1 MQPDHQADERSPQE
15 TSQHLARSHWAQVSH
30 RRPLMCAEEFQKRS
44 NHCPRHWTRQQ
55 RPPTKPPSHLPSS
68 TEEPPWHVLGLSP
81 ARTKTSVFLA
91 TIVSP
96 STASTTSRALARRPT
111 SSWYAAL
118 LLVLRLPTQR
128 HPFALPLFSPTH
140 LTEEHRP
147 RCPQPVGLLRTEA
160 THPPPLPISWCLR
173 RCASPDWGLAQRCW
187 WQPARQLPGKS
198 LALLSPLR
206 ILFCLWEDLSR
217 PGCQGP
223 QRKYAG
229 YLSTTLRKGQQ
240 EQQGDD
246 RDDKEGDEVN
256 GEVEEVRSNAHRTH
270 EIWRWLWD
278 ERRLKL
284 EPQCANI

>member
-1 MQPDHQADERSPQE
+1 MQPDHQADGRSPQE

-30 RRPLMCAEEFQKRS
+30 RRPLMCAEVPEAKW
-44 NHCPRHWTRQQ
+44 P
-55 RPPTKPPSHLPSS
+55 LPSPLN
-68 TEEPPWHVLGLSP
+68 TPAKTPNGTAIPSP
-81 ARTKTSVFLA
+81 LLDGGATLARARALARRDKTSVFLA
-91 TIVSP
+91 TIVLP

-140 LTEEHRP
+140 LPEEHWP
-147 RCPQPVGLLRTEA
+147 RCPQPVGLLQTEA
-160 THPPPLPISWCLR
+160 THPPPLPISWCLP

-246 RDDKEGDEVN
+246 RDDQEGDEVN
-256 GEVEEVRSNAHRTH
+256 GEVEEIRSNAHSTH

-284 EPQCANI
+284 EPQCAGI